1 MMGDYNEIVNSASEK
16 MKTDEASLFKKE
28 PRLNVISK
36 ETYEERASKVFHLLW
51 ETLSRSFGPYGAPT
65 LIFNYPYSHVTKDG
79 FTIMKNLSMDASDQL
94 VDQSIANMASDIC
107 GRLNYAVGDG
117 TTSAVIATNSIYQN
131 YMKYR
136 EKLESDMI
144 MPRDIM
150 SAFNDIK
157 NAIIDKLHECV
168 ETIQTDDPEK
178 LFENIYKVVYISSN
192 ADAEMSN
199 HIASL
204 YRELGFP
211 GITCELS
218 ADGITRSRLI
228 KGYQYDLTL
237 TDRLYTNSDDGT
249 LKINGADVIMFSV
262 KVTKDIYTNILKPLN
277 EHARMRGR
285 KLIVCASMYDETALG
300 QTIRRDL
307 NNEYQQTKDINMV
320 LCTYKAISEHTRK
333 LADDFAMLTNTIMI
347 DRELRAS
354 IEMQIDEGASILDIF
369 NFDDRDDIPNLIC
382 VGMDHDSQNPVR
394 YINNNRP
401 ANVDPIKA
409 PTNGIRV
416 GYIGKASIGL
426 TKSLFEEFYYNEIR
440 YNAVLKEAEFLMK
453 EAEDKYKKLGT
464 FNVVTTQ
471 AQQRLYS
478 LKLNMGSIEVGADSD
493 LSQKLIKD
501 AVDDAIKA
509 AASAFNHGIVKGCNT
524 DMIRTIK
531 SIKDI
536 TIDDPMKNNLYMT
549 LIDILLDGFKD
560 IYRTVLSNAFKDRVL
575 FTQEEMMNDFYITEP
590 ELYEKLEN
598 ILTNIFHKNILDSIT
613 VENKESIVA
622 KTASDLIS
630 EYGNCNLHDLLIS
643 ISANTGMVFDVS
655 TKAFSNDI
663 VNSAQTDEEI
673 LIATIDLISL
683 LITGNQMLITQKHNF

>member
-1 MMGDYNEIVNSASEK
+1 MGDYNEMANSASEK

-150 SAFNDIK
+150 NAFNDIK
-157 NAIIDKLHECV
+157 GAIIDKLHECV
-168 ETIQTDDPEK
+168 ETIQTDDPEELYK
-178 LFENIYKVVYISSN
+178 NIYKVVYISSN
-192 ADAEMSN
+192 ADAEMSD

-333 LADDFAMLTNTIMI
+333 LAEDFAMLTNTIMI

-354 IEMQIDEGASILDIF
+354 IEMQLDEGANILDIF

-382 VGMDHDSQNPVR
+382 VGRDRRSQNPFR

-401 ANVDPIKA
+401 ADVDPIKA
-409 PTNGIRV
+409 PTNAIRV

-426 TKSLFEEFYYNEIR
+426 TKSLFEEFYYNENR